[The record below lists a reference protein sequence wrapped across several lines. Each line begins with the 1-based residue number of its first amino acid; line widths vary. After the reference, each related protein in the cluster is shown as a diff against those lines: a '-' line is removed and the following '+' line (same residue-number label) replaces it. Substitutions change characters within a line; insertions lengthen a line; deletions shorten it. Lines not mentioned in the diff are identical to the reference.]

1 MDARVS
7 AATRRD
13 GGAAPERAPEGT
25 PPRGRSWWQR
35 IRSAPTGRYAVWKFN
50 WLANHKIVAALE
62 RAREHARG
70 DLLDVG
76 CGSKPFAGVFRDRI
90 RRYWG
95 TDLASSRY
103 LGEASPDAFADA
115 PAQPFRDGS
124 FDTVLGLSMLT
135 YLPEPLRMVE
145 EARRVLKPGGVL
157 ILEFTQMVPLHD
169 EPHDY
174 FRFTRYGAEWL
185 LRRAGLEPIAYI
197 PIGGLWARVGLS
209 TIAALNRVN
218 HGPTR
223 VLTEIP
229 VRLRYMFFQVLFEL
243 MDRVFFDPREVLAHL
258 VVARRPG

>member
-1 MDARVS
+1 MS
-7 AATRRD
+7 L
-13 GGAAPERAPEGT
+13 
-25 PPRGRSWWQR
+25 WQR
-35 IRSAPTGRYAVWKFN
+35 LRSGPGGRFAVWKYN

-62 RAREHARG
+62 RVRGHARG
-70 DLLDVG
+70 ELLDVG
-76 CGSKPFAGVFRDRI
+76 CGSKPFAPVFAGRV

-95 TDLASSRY
+95 SDLAGSRY
-103 LGEASPDAFADA
+103 LGAARPDAYATA
-115 PAQPFRDGS
+115 ESQPFRPGT

-135 YLPEPLRMVE
+135 YLPQPLKMLQ

-185 LRRAGLEPIAYI
+185 LGQAGFETLEVV
-197 PIGGLWARVGLS
+197 PIGGLWARVGL
-209 TIAALNRVN
+209 TLIAGLNRVN

-229 VRLRYMFFQVLFEL
+229 VRLLYIVLQVGFEL

-258 VVARRPG
+258 VVAKRTG

>member
-1 MDARVS
+1 MSGV
-7 AATRRD
+7 T
-13 GGAAPERAPEGT
+13 GER
-25 PPRGRSWWQR
+25 RSWWAR
-35 IRSAPTGRYAVWKFN
+35 IRSAPGGRYAVWKFN

-62 RAREHARG
+62 RVREHARG
-70 DLLDVG
+70 ELLDVG
-76 CGSKPFAGVFRDRI
+76 CGSTPFAPLFAGRV

-103 LGEASPDAFADA
+103 LGEARPDAFATA
-115 PAQPFRDGS
+115 EAQPFRDET

-135 YLPEPLRMVE
+135 YLPEPLRMLT
-145 EARRVLKPGGVL
+145 EARRVLKPGGAL

-185 LRRAGLEPIAYI
+185 LRQAGFEPVAFV
-197 PIGGLWARVGLS
+197 PVGGLWARVGLS
-209 TIAALNRVN
+209 TIAGLNRLN
-218 HGPTR
+218 RGPTR

-229 VRLRYMFFQVLFEL
+229 VRVLYIVLQLGFEL
-243 MDRVFFDPREVLAHL
+243 LDRMFFDPREVLAHI